1 MLSGANVGMPHEVL
15 DIVEP
20 VTGLFKPVS
29 QGSAQGVGGGAFGH
43 ACGMDGG
50 GDGLLNTAGVEVMP
64 LDDKGTGATERSRE
78 GKTYC
83 HSQEVAALGYVRAS
97 AGGMETGTSR

>member
-1 MLSGANVGMPHEVL
+1 MLSGANVGMPHELL
-15 DIVEP
+15 DIVEL

-29 QGSAQGVGGGAFGH
+29 EGSAQGVGGGAFGH
-43 ACGMDGG
+43 ACGMDSG

-64 LDDKGTGATERSRE
+64 LDDKGMGVYGEVTE

-83 HSQEVAALGYVRAS
+83 HSQEVAAPGYLRAS